1 MTDLEILLLI
11 IVFMFSMAAIASLYL
26 LFCAI
31 NEREDDKK

>member
-11 IVFMFSMAAIASLYL
+11 IIFIFSMAAIASLYL
-26 LFCAI
+26 LFLAI

>member
-11 IVFMFSMAAIASLYL
+11 IVFMLSMVAIASLYL

-31 NEREDDKK
+31 NKYQGDDK

>member
-26 LFCAI
+26 LFWAI